1 MNYQIVT
8 QKKISILTLA
18 GDISK
23 DDKDSITG
31 SVPEL
36 LSAESEAV
44 IIYFKNVSSIEPAVL
59 RDLTM
64 LQHELRQKKKLSI
77 IGLNSHMR
85 HYLTEKAGAEHCR
98 WRRHHTFVT

>member
-1 MNYQIVT
+1 M
-8 QKKISILTLA
+8 S

-23 DDKDSITG
+23 EDKDLITG

-59 RDLTM
+59 RVLTM

-77 IGLNSHMR
+77 VGLNSHMR
-85 HYLTEKAGAEHCR
+85 NYLTEKGVIRSHEFSQALHDRLRAA
-98 WRRHHTFVT
+98 